1 MIVESKNILV
11 IDDQI
16 DNFDII
22 EDLLDN
28 ENYQCYYASG
38 GMKAF
43 SLLEKINPDVIL
55 LDVMMPEMDGL
66 EVCQRL
72 KSNPKYRHIPIIM
85 VTALNSKKDLVRCL
99 EQGADDFL
107 SKPIDSLELRARIR
121 CHLRIKQQYD
131 ELQELVN
138 LREET
143 LTMRE
148 DMSNMIVH
156 DLRNPLSA
164 MILATGIVQKYIDR
178 VDQKPLILKTL
189 NKIQISGRQIDEM
202 IDSLLLMAK
211 LESGKIILNP
221 VPTDLYE
228 LGMDVIKDFELIA
241 NSRQIELQSELPNIG
256 ESILVDAT
264 ILRRVIDNLISNAL
278 KFSSPKGQIT
288 LSLEYL
294 PENHLKIK
302 VADTGAGITD
312 EEKRQIFGKFEVG
325 SLKKN
330 TSQTGLGLAFCK
342 MAVAAQG
349 GTIAIADNHP
359 QGVIFIIEI

>member
-1 MIVESKNILV
+1 MIKESKNILV

-22 EDLLDN
+22 EDLLGN

-38 GMKAF
+38 AMKTF
-43 SLLEKINPDVIL
+43 SLLEKIEPDVIL

-72 KSNPKYRHIPIIM
+72 KNNPKYRHIPIIM

-121 CHLRIKQQYD
+121 CHLRIKQQHD

-189 NKIQISGRQIDEM
+189 NKIQISGQQIDKM

-241 NSRQIELQSELPNIG
+241 NSCQIKLRSELPSVGNSVLI
-256 ESILVDAT
+256 DPT
-264 ILRRVIDNLISNAL
+264 ILHRIIDNLLSNAI
-278 KFSSPKGQIT
+278 KFSPPHK
-288 LSLEYL
+288 L
-294 PENHLKIK
+294 
-302 VADTGAGITD
+302 
-312 EEKRQIFGKFEVG
+312 F
-325 SLKKN
+325 
-330 TSQTGLGLAFCK
+330 
-342 MAVAAQG
+342 
-349 GTIAIADNHP
+349 
-359 QGVIFIIEI
+359 VI